1 MDHRARF
8 ERFLE
13 AHNFIVTQAI
23 SLKIGTPNISDL
35 LFLNL
40 QSELS

>member
-1 MDHRARF
+1 MDNHVHF

-13 AHNFIVTQAI
+13 AHNFIFVEAI
-23 SLKIGTPNISDL
+23 GLKMGTLKISGL

-40 QSELS
+40 LLELD